1 MKIKTVC
8 DLTGLTDRTIRYYIE
23 EQLISPT
30 YTENYLGRK
39 SFDFS
44 QDDIDTLKNISV
56 LRRFDFTI
64 DEIRQIIIDTN
75 TSCTVISNVIQRTA
89 ESVSVGQEKLQTLS
103 RLSKDRAYTIKQLA
117 EELSKPTVTLP
128 EHNEPII
135 WNPMKAILSFLK
147 SILIFIIVWLPVAA
161 SLFIIIINLADFYYP
176 VFNYTA
182 IGLTIASFWPSAGVL
197 IISKIRWKWKKTVKR
212 ILLVFCVL
220 SVPISFFMSS
230 FGIITKS
237 ETTDIRNYRLL
248 DVHCLANRNLFFQD
262 LFPVWPHYFENV
274 VQADGSVETVYLD
287 AHYYYRYLSFMD
299 YTYDI
304 YAQWPLEKEEFDNE
318 VARVQALYNSGAE
331 IYDYCDYRIVKK
343 GNYTCFFL
351 YDGDSPFQEVTDN
364 YTYYIFAYDEQ
375 NLTVRYIMCDS
386 LENGADQPYY
396 LSLDW

>member
-8 DLTGLTDRTIRYYIE
+8 DMTGLTDRTIRYYIE

-56 LRRFDFTI
+56 LRKFDFAI

-75 TSCTVISNVIQRTA
+75 TSCTVISNVIQRTT
-89 ESVSVGQEKLQTLS
+89 ESVSAGQEKLQTLS
-103 RLSKDRAYTIKQLA
+103 RLNKDRTYTLKQLA

-128 EHNEPII
+128 EHNEPIV
-135 WNPMKAILSFLK
+135 WNPTKAILSFFK

-161 SLFIIIINLADFYYP
+161 SLFIIIISLADFYYP
-176 VFNYTA
+176 VFNYAA

-197 IISKIRWKWKKTVKR
+197 IISKIRWKWKKIVKR
-212 ILLVFCVL
+212 ILLVLCIL
-220 SVPISFFMSS
+220 SVPISFFMS
-230 FGIITKS
+230 FDIITKS
-237 ETTDIRNYRLL
+237 ETTDIGNYRRL
-248 DVHCLANRNLFFQD
+248 DVHCLANRDSFFQD
-262 LFPVWPHYFENV
+262 LFPVWPHYFVNEK
-274 VQADGSVETVYLD
+274 QPDGSWETVYLD

-304 YAQWPLEKEEFDNE
+304 YAQWPLEKEEFDKE
-318 VARVQALYNSGAE
+318 VARVKELYDTKAK
-331 IYDYCDYRIVKK
+331 DYQTVQK
-343 GNYTCFFL
+343 GSFTCFFK
-351 YDGDSPFQEVTDN
+351 YYGDPPFQEVSDN
-364 YTYYIFAYDEQ
+364 YTYYIFAYDETNQ
-375 NLTVRYIMCDS
+375 IVRYILCDS
-386 LENGADQPYY
+386 LENGVDKPIY